1 MATFISNVFYLFL
14 VFLITA
20 FISLS
25 SLQLYYDKPGP
36 SNQDK
41 LLVIDKGQ
49 SVANIASQLIDLNL
63 INNRAAFIVAVR
75 LNDFH
80 NKIKFGE
87 YLIPRAA
94 SIREIMDKLVTGVS
108 AQYTITIP
116 EGLSTNSV
124 INLINKDMRIKGDLI
139 NIDDEGVLAPNT
151 YSFDMTI
158 KKEDLFLKMQREQ
171 NKILDFAWNK
181 RATDLPLKSAFELL
195 ILASIVEKEAGN
207 EEDKRKVAS
216 VFLNRLKRKM
226 RLQSDPTV
234 VYSLTKGKDTL
245 NRELTKSDLKIR
257 SPFNTYKIDGLPPSP
272 ICNPSKSSIYAVAN
286 PIKTDFL
293 YFVANGKGGHNFSKN
308 LKQHNTFVKEYRRL
322 KKKSAF

>member
-1 MATFISNVFYLFL
+1 
-14 VFLITA
+14 
-20 FISLS
+20 
-25 SLQLYYDKPGP
+25 
-36 SNQDK
+36 
-41 LLVIDKGQ
+41 
-49 SVANIASQLIDLNL
+49 
-63 INNRAAFIVAVR
+63 
-75 LNDFH
+75 
-80 NKIKFGE
+80 
-87 YLIPRAA
+87 
-94 SIREIMDKLVTGVS
+94 
-108 AQYTITIP
+108 
-116 EGLSTNSV
+116 
-124 INLINKDMRIKGDLI
+124 
-139 NIDDEGVLAPNT
+139 
-151 YSFDMTI
+151 
-158 KKEDLFLKMQREQ
+158 MQREQ